1 MKNTIIAII
10 AVLIIGV
17 GGWYFMSKGTDTT
30 GPVAVVNGEEVTRD
44 QYKVLEDQVKAE
56 QGTNFAL
63 LSVEDKAQ
71 LQTQIIDT
79 LVSQAL
85 LRQAIAEAN
94 ITVTD
99 EQVAEQM
106 TTIRGQFADEAA
118 YTQALTAQNL
128 TEDGLR
134 DQVRTE
140 LTTQAYFEQK
150 LSFST
155 ITVTDEE
162 IATAYEEISASQ
174 ENVPALEEAR
184 EQVRGLLIQQKQQA
198 LVNAHLEELRGQAE
212 VEVLI

>member
-1 MKNTIIAII
+1 
-10 AVLIIGV
+10 
-17 GGWYFMSKGTDTT
+17 MSKGADTT

-56 QGTNFAL
+56 QGTKFAL
-63 LSVEDKAQ
+63 LSVEDKAK

-85 LRQAIAEAN
+85 LRQAIAKAN

-99 EQVAEQM
+99 EQVAQQM
-106 TTIRGQFADEAA
+106 TAIRGQFADETA

-140 LTTQAYFEQK
+140 LTTQAYFEQTLK
-150 LSFST
+150 FST

-162 IATAYEEISASQ
+162 IVTAYEQVAASQ

-184 EQVRGLLIQQKQQA
+184 EQVRGLLVQQKQQE
-198 LVNAHLEELRGQAE
+198 LVNAHIEQLRGQAD